1 MQKTRLIEFQN
12 IAEKIKTEYRKN
24 LINKK
29 VNVLFENKIKNEN
42 KYFGR
47 DEHFNAVIVESN
59 ACLIGTIKKIKIVGG
74 NRNTLFGE
82 IFLNFN
88 KTNFAA

>member
-1 MQKTRLIEFQN
+1 M
-12 IAEKIKTEYRKN
+12 
-24 LINKK
+24 
-29 VNVLFENKIKNEN
+29 NVLFENKIKNEN

-59 ACLIGTIKKIKIVGG
+59 ICLIGKIKKIKIVDG

-82 IFLNFN
+82 ILSNLN
-88 KTNFAA
+88 KTNYAA